1 MTLVTLVS
9 VAVVVFV
16 LLRSHPTRRRTTAAV
31 GAAVGL
37 ANPWPV
43 PVLPWRGSSRRYQR
57 VVHVMVSGLVP
68 HSSAMRPIPKL
79 RAWAKIAV

>member
-37 ANPWPV
+37 ANP
-43 PVLPWRGSSRRYQR
+43 LAGA
-57 VVHVMVSGLVP
+57 GL
-68 HSSAMRPIPKL
+68 AL
-79 RAWAKIAV
+79 AWFFA